1 MRSIR
6 SSGRSRTAL
15 VAVPLFAVVAACS
28 EITSLEQSNPGSILA
43 RDVYTPAN
51 AQLLV
56 SGAIGD
62 FECAFHL
69 YTVAQG
75 LVADELVNAFAAVIN
90 YDYDRRTLAPGHP
103 YGTAQCGGALQSP
116 GVYTPLSV
124 ARGSADTILARLNE
138 WTDAEMP
145 AGVNRTQ
152 LIGRSAA
159 YAGYSLLLLGE
170 GMCSAA
176 INLGPELSK
185 TDLWNEAKL
194 RFDAAVTAATTAADA
209 TTLDMARVGRARTL
223 LNLGQTAAAGAD
235 AALVPSGF
243 VLNATANAT
252 TTSRQNNHV
261 FIHTQLNNYSSV
273 DTSFVGLTFGGVA
286 DPRVSVRVTD
296 TLGSNGFTPLRRVL
310 KYATRGAPIPIAR
323 TNEARLI
330 QAEASVA
337 AGDLAGAVDIINAL
351 HAAAGLPPYDGSG
364 QTAAQVKAQV
374 VEERRR
380 ELFLESH
387 RLGDMNRYQLPRLP
401 ADGAPFPSG
410 GVYAS
415 LACPGANAQGYP
427 FGFPLPDV
435 ERNNNPNIP

>member
-1 MRSIR
+1 
-6 SSGRSRTAL
+6 
-15 VAVPLFAVVAACS
+15 VPLFAVVAACS

-43 RDVYTPAN
+43 RDVYAPAN

-75 LVADELVNAFAAVIN
+75 LIADELVNAFAAVIN
-90 YDYDRRTLAPGHP
+90 YDYDRRTLAPGHQ
-103 YGTAQCGGALQSP
+103 YGTSQCGGAAQAP

-124 ARGSADTILARLNE
+124 ARGSADTIFARLNE

-145 AGVNRTQ
+145 TGVNRTQ

-185 TDLWNEAKL
+185 TELWNEAKL
-194 RFDAAVTAATTAADA
+194 RFDAAITAATTAADA

-223 LNLGQTAAAGAD
+223 LNLGETTAAGAD
-235 AALVPSGF
+235 AALVSSGF
-243 VLNATANAT
+243 VVSAVAN
-252 TTSRQNNHV
+252 TSTSLRQNNHV

-273 DTSFVGLTFGGVA
+273 DPSFVGLTFGGLA
-286 DPRVSVRVTD
+286 DPRVNVNVT
-296 TLGSNGFTPLRRVL
+296 TTVGSDGSTIIRQVL
-310 KYATRGAPIPIAR
+310 KYATRGTPVPIAR
-323 TNEARLI
+323 YNEARLI
-330 QAEASVA
+330 LAEAQVE
-337 AGDLAGAVDIINAL
+337 AGNLTGAVDIINAL
-351 HAAAGLPPYDGSG
+351 HTAAGVPPYDGSG

-380 ELFLESH
+380 ELFMESH

-401 ADGAPFPSG
+401 ADGAPFPTG
-410 GVYAS
+410 GAYAS
-415 LACPGANAQGYP
+415 QACPDANAQGYP

-435 ERNNNPNIP
+435 ERNNNPNIQ